1 MKEIKEKINYCLNC
15 KIKPC
20 RNKGCPLG
28 NDIPGFIQAMKEEY
42 REVKYNIKTQSPQ
55 IEVTDC
61 KAKKYSGYI
70 KGKVTNNTDTHFPSK
85 NIQIHLY
92 NSKGTYLGSEI
103 KEIKYF
109 NVTETINFEF
119 NYNYNDVTRVDIEIV
134 DALQQNQQTQQNE
147 GTEETVKQIS
157 KEENDFD
164 RIKLIENQEI
174 MKIAVPIATALAGNY
189 ILTIIAL

>member
-1 MKEIKEKINYCLNC
+1 MARMKKFLLYAIM
-15 KIKPC
+15 
-20 RNKGCPLG
+20 
-28 NDIPGFIQAMKEEY
+28 FILLFLFVSLSTKLLMKDKY
-42 REVKYNIKTQSPQ
+42 REIKYNIKTESPQ

-70 KGKVTNNTDTHFPSK
+70 KGKVTNNTDIHFTSK
-85 NIQIHLY
+85 NIQINLY
-92 NSKGTYLGSEI
+92 NSNGTYLGSEI

-119 NYNYNDVTRVDIEIV
+119 NYNYNDVNRVDIEIV
-134 DALQQNQQTQQNE
+134 DALQKNEQIEQIE
-147 GTEETVKQIS
+147 GTEVLEEQIS

-164 RIKLIENQEI
+164 RVKLVENQEM
-174 MKIAVPIATALAGNY
+174 MKIAVPIAAVLAGNY